1 MTRLLRSC
9 LMAVAGV
16 YLLSGCG
23 VDGSS
28 DAEPIALVPGAGVE
42 ETPAGD
48 EETSQP
54 SPAAFDTVSMITQIV
69 DGVFVANYA
78 ALSESAASFAASDGS
93 LKSYCSAIG
102 TDQEGAAFDSA
113 RDQWRLTMAAVQ
125 ATEMHVLGPTAN
137 NEDSL
142 RSRVHSYGAGK
153 LSTCGVDQSVVL
165 AEEVGFDVASRSIN
179 QRGMGAIGYLLFN
192 ENLTHT
198 CASQVPETKSWNE
211 RPKSERRIKRC
222 ELATK
227 IAIDVAE
234 AASIIDVDWR
244 TYRASFVNQDN
255 AGDSLQ
261 LITDGLFA
269 LDKLVKDLKL
279 TVPTGFSK
287 DCSARTCPQLVE
299 SPYSEN
305 SYKNV
310 RDNLLSFRN
319 IFSGDGGLGFDDYID
334 NEGFPDVSKRFLE
347 NINAAIAV
355 VDAADASISVE
366 VASIKTA
373 ADETACTNAFAAPD
387 QPSQL
392 NACRLAGSI
401 KRITD
406 DLKIDFVT
414 IVGVM
419 IPDSAQSDND

>member
-1 MTRLLRSC
+1 LTRLLRSF
-9 LMAVAGV
+9 LLAVVGAC
-16 YLLSGCG
+16 LLSGCG

-28 DAEPIALVPGAGVE
+28 DAEPIALVPLPDA
-42 ETPAGD
+42 ETPAVVED
-48 EETSQP
+48 PIP
-54 SPAAFDTVSMITQIV
+54 SSPVAFDTVSMITQITNK
-69 DGVFVANYA
+69 VFVANYL

-93 LKSYCSAIG
+93 LKTYCNAIG
-102 TDQEGAAFDSA
+102 TDQEAATFKSVQ
-113 RDQWRLTMAAVQ
+113 DQWQLTMAAVQ
-125 ATEMHVLGPTAN
+125 ATEMHVLGPAAN

-142 RSRVHSYGAGK
+142 RSRVHSYSAGK
-153 LSTCGVDQSVVL
+153 LSTCGIDQSVVL
-165 AEEVGFDVASRSIN
+165 AEEAGFDVTSRSIN

-192 ENLTHT
+192 ADLTHT
-198 CASQVPETKSWNE
+198 CASQVPETQSWDE
-211 RPKSERRIKRC
+211 RPESERRIKRC
-222 ELATK
+222 DLATK
-227 IAIDVAE
+227 IAVDVAD
-234 AASIIDVDWR
+234 AAAIIDVDWR
-244 TYRASFVNQDN
+244 TYRVSFANQDN

-287 DCSARTCPQLVE
+287 DCSARTCPGLVE
-299 SPYSEN
+299 SPYSQN

-310 RDNLLSFRN
+310 RENLLSFRN
-319 IFSGDGGLGFDDYID
+319 IFSGGGGLGFDDYID
-334 NEGFPDVSKRFLE
+334 NEGFPEVSTRFLG

-355 VDAADASISVE
+355 VDAAEVSISAE
-366 VASIKTA
+366 VASIQTA

-387 QPSQL
+387 QLSQL